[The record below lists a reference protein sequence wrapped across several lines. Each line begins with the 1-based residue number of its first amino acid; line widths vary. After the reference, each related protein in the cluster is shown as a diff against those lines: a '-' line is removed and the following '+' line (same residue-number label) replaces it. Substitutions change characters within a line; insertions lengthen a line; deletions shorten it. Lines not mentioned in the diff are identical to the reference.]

1 MQGYIEMIKGMP
13 LFEGIRK
20 DDLAPMLKCLGSY
33 TRTYSNNE
41 IIFLESNDISC
52 VGVVLSGTVHMIKDD
67 SLGNTT
73 LFSYIREG
81 ELFGETFACGTRIKA
96 RVSFRATASTSVLF
110 LPFDKILHSCS
121 MSCVFHHRLTE
132 NMVRLISEKNI
143 MLMDKIDITSQKT
156 LRDKILCYLMI
167 QVERGGGPNLVI
179 PLDRSELAEY
189 LCADRS
195 AVSRELSAM
204 ARDGLIEYNKNNFH
218 IL

>member
-1 MQGYIEMIKGMP
+1 MQEYIDKLKGMP
-13 LFEGIRK
+13 LFEGISD

-41 IIFLESNDISC
+41 IIFLESNEILS

-67 SLGNTT
+67 SLGNTA

-81 ELFGETFACGTRIKA
+81 ELFGETFACGTKLKA
-96 RVSFRATASTSVLF
+96 RVSFQATAATSVLF
-110 LPFDKILHSCS
+110 LPFDKILHSCT
-121 MSCVFHHRLTE
+121 MSCVFHHRLVE

-156 LRDKILCYLMI
+156 LRSKILCYLSI
-167 QVERGGGPNLVI
+167 QAERSGGSRLTI
-179 PLDRSELAEY
+179 PLDRNELAEY

-204 ARDGLIEYNKNNFH
+204 ARDGLIEYNKNKFH